1 MKAEDLIPAGDR
13 ARKHLR
19 VAQALATLST
29 KGRQPALS
37 TVKEALTKVQGPQP
51 AVAMAIILQYSK
63 RHPLHE
69 RGKWLI
75 AAGEALQEYRLSDY
89 ADQKEAEL
97 AHEQIEQH
105 TGLYKAE
112 LSRIEKMR
120 ERFSLA
126 LLCVLVTAI
135 LMTIG
140 YFGYTFVQSIN
151 TGSKDPTQATV
162 EKTAVEKSSEK
173 KADENKAAPK
183 PLQNDPKQTNKD
195 KKPVKPVG
203 K

>member
-1 MKAEDLIPAGDR
+1 M
-13 ARKHLR
+13 
-19 VAQALATLST
+19 
-29 KGRQPALS
+29 
-37 TVKEALTKVQGPQP
+37 
-51 AVAMAIILQYSK
+51 
-63 RHPLHE
+63 
-69 RGKWLI
+69 
-75 AAGEALQEYRLSDY
+75 
-89 ADQKEAEL
+89 AEL

-162 EKTAVEKSSEK
+162 EKTAIEQSSEK

-183 PLQNDPKQTNKD
+183 PPQNDPKQTNKD
-195 KKPVKPVG
+195 KNPVKPAG